1 MTDEL
6 GDLQNTNNTNVTT
19 DNSPCTTE
27 SDGIELEEG
36 AVSLASSQP
45 STVSNISEGLR
56 LLCQYVEFSEI
67 SFKEVR
73 GICYI
78 SLICFS

>member
-6 GDLQNTNNTNVTT
+6 GDLQNTNNTNVAT

-36 AVSLASSQP
+36 AASLASSQP

-73 GICYI
+73 DVI
-78 SLICFS
+78 